1 MSQCVVPLWHGRRV
15 SNNNEPDPCSVLR
28 WAPYRSSD
36 LPAIPPQYLRI
47 LYSTENLLQPPSTVL
62 SGAALQ
68 QLNEKDE
75 ATRRLSSEL
84 IQMMAQQHPSASDS
98 PQGVSGQSMVLTTS
112 TVGPTHYFLP
122 RIQRTIAHTRALFL
136 SNGTPAPSDHT
147 PSSPEVTK
155 AAAARFAMCIGSG
168 AILSSEV
175 MLEIME
181 EVEHNIEQK
190 KLEEERRTAHRNSQ
204 HPIWLSLLNSAI
216 SQQLAAPDTKLNKQG
231 VILVADLQSWCK
243 KLQITRT
250 GVQIEVANRLLRHFG
265 LHGEAVCYK
274 GGADGQG
281 EGEVEG
287 AEQTEN
293 DDHEAI

>member
-36 LPAIPPQYLRI
+36 LPAITPQYLRI

-98 PQGVSGQSMVLTTS
+98 SQGVSGLSMVLTTS
-112 TVGPTHYFLP
+112 TVGPTPF
-122 RIQRTIAHTRALFL
+122 FL